1 MSAIGKVF
9 PYYLCP
15 MKISP
20 ELSLILASKSPRRS
34 YLLEQ
39 AGIPFVIRTSDVD
52 EVFPED
58 LDPLQIAPFL
68 AELKADHAR
77 HLLKHEREVLLTAD
91 SVVLI
96 DGVKHGKPK
105 SREHAIETLEK
116 LSGRSH
122 TVVTGCC
129 LLSMTKKEV
138 FSSVAEVYLNAMSR
152 EEIEWYVDKYEPYD
166 KAGGYAIQEWV
177 GLAKI
182 NKIEGT
188 YPCVMGL
195 PVDMVYDRLM
205 KW

>member
-1 MSAIGKVF
+1 M
-9 PYYLCP
+9 L
-15 MKISP
+15 ISP
-20 ELSLILASKSPRRS
+20 DLSLVLASKSPRRS

-39 AGIPFVIRTSDVD
+39 AGIPFVVRTSDVE
-52 EVFPED
+52 EVYPDD

-77 HLLKHEREVLLTAD
+77 HLLENDQEVLLTAD

-105 SREHAIETLEK
+105 SREHAIQTLEK

-129 LLSMTKKEV
+129 LLSATKKEV
-138 FSSVAEVYLNAMSR
+138 FSSMAEVYLDRMTRA
-152 EEIEWYVDKYEPYD
+152 EIEWYVDVYKPYD
-166 KAGGYAIQEWV
+166 KAGAYAIQEWV

-182 NKIEGT
+182 NRIEGT
-188 YPCVMGL
+188 YPCIMGL
-195 PVDMVYDRLM
+195 PVDMVYDRLV

>member
-1 MSAIGKVF
+1 M
-9 PYYLCP
+9 L
-15 MKISP
+15 ISP
-20 ELSLILASKSPRRS
+20 DLQLVLASKSPRRS

-39 AGIPFVIRTSDVD
+39 AGIPFVVRTSDV
-52 EVFPED
+52 EEIFPDD
-58 LDPLQIAPFL
+58 LDPLEIAPFL

-77 HLLKHEREVLLTAD
+77 GLLKNDREVLLTAD

-122 TVVTGCC
+122 IVVTGCC
-129 LLSMTKKEV
+129 LLSNEKKEV
-138 FSSVAEVYLNAMSR
+138 FSSTAEVYLREMSR
-152 EEIEWYVDKYEPYD
+152 EEIEWYVDTYEPYD
-166 KAGGYAIQEWV
+166 KAGAYAIQEWV

-182 NKIEGT
+182 ERIVGT

-195 PVDMVYDRLM
+195 PVDLVYEHLVG
-205 KW
+205 W